1 VRAIGRPASSD
12 RGLVKVCLVATGGTV
27 ASTGQ
32 QGALTATLT
41 AEELLAPVRGR
52 LSGVEVVGQDLTT
65 VASYALR
72 VDDLQALRAAI
83 GHALDAG
90 ADGVV
95 VTHGT
100 DAMEETAFFLDLLHD
115 DDRPV
120 VLTGAQ
126 RAADAPGA
134 DGPANV
140 LDALALA
147 AAPEARG
154 AGVLVVFDGV
164 AFAARGVRKA
174 HTLRAAA
181 FGAPGRGPTHR
192 VSPDGVHV
200 LRRTDRPP
208 ALQLGPGAAVPRV
221 DVISCHLGADG
232 SLLRAAIDRGAAGI
246 VVQAMG
252 AGNAPPDVV
261 GAVADAVAAGV
272 PVVVCSR
279 VGAGP
284 VVPLYASGGGALAA
298 GGAVFADDLS
308 PWQARWLLALV
319 LASGTDD
326 VPTGVRRFLGG

>member
-1 VRAIGRPASSD
+1 MR
-12 RGLVKVCLVATGGTV
+12 VCLIATGGTV

-32 QGALTATLT
+32 PGALAATLT
-41 AEELLAPVRGR
+41 AEELLAPLRAH
-52 LSGVEVVGQDLTT
+52 LPGVEVVGQDLTT
-65 VASYALR
+65 VASYALQ

-83 GHALDAG
+83 GQALGDG

-100 DAMEETAFFLDLLHD
+100 DAMEETAYFLDLLHG

-140 LDALALA
+140 LAALTMA
-147 AAPEARG
+147 ADPGARG
-154 AGVLVVFDGV
+154 AGVLVAFDGV
-164 AFAARGVRKA
+164 VFAARGVRKV

-181 FGAPGRGPTHR
+181 FDAPGRGPTHR
-192 VSPDGVHV
+192 VSPDGVHA
-200 LRRTDRPP
+200 LHRTHRPP
-208 ALQLGPGAAVPRV
+208 PLQLGYDAAVPRV

-232 SLLRAAIDRGAAGI
+232 TLLRAAIDSGAAGI

-261 GAVADAVAAGV
+261 EAVAGAVAAGV
-272 PVVVCSR
+272 PVVVCTR

-284 VVPLYASGGGALAA
+284 VVPLYAGGGAALAA

-308 PWQARWLLALV
+308 PWQARLLLALV
-319 LASGTDD
+319 LASGADD
-326 VPTGVRRFLGG
+326 VPAAIRRVLAG